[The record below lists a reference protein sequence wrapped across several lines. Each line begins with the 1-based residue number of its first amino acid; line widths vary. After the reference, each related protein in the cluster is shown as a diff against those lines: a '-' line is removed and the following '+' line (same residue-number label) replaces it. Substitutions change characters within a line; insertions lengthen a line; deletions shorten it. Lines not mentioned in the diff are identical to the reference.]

1 MNRFLINYAWDIM
14 DLGKA
19 NHVDN
24 GVARDMFCENLTT
37 FGTGAFPDYPGA
49 EVDYAALSKQ
59 WKAMGPSGQAAAKTA
74 CKDFMTDCYDEI
86 SETRRVGSPAKFY
99 DIVTSYQVPAV
110 APKPD
115 YLLYTHAWDIWDK
128 AEADGTDLVTAQKAY
143 VETLEGWGNLS
154 DKQRAEEEAWFAN
167 NVAAY
172 DKGLQYARLT
182 GDRALFENILASR
195 RQGECLL

>member
-1 MNRFLINYAWDIM
+1 MNRFLINCAWDIM

-24 GVARDMFCENLTT
+24 SVARDMFVENLST
-37 FGTGAFPDYPGA
+37 FGTDAFPNYPGA
-49 EVDYAALSKQ
+49 DVDYAALSAA
-59 WKAMGPSGQAAAKTA
+59 WNAMDKAEQSDAKISCA
-74 CKDFMTDCYDEI
+74 NFMKDCYDAI

-99 DIVTSYQVPAV
+99 DIAAHYEAEPVE
-110 APKPD
+110 KPN
-115 YLLYTHAWDIWDK
+115 YILYAHAWDIWDK

-154 DKQRAEEEAWFAN
+154 REEQAEEADWFALK
-167 NVAAY
+167 VAPY

-182 GDRALFENILASR
+182 GDRALFESILASR
-195 RQGECLL
+195 

>member
-1 MNRFLINYAWDIM
+1 MNRFLINCAWDIM

-24 GVARDMFCENLTT
+24 SVARDMFVENLAT
-37 FGTGAFPDYPGA
+37 FGTGAFPNYPGA
-49 EVDYAALSKQ
+49 EVDYAALSAA
-59 WKAMGPSGQAAAKTA
+59 WKVLSDSEQADAKISCA
-74 CKDFMTDCYDEI
+74 NFMKDCYDAI

-99 DIVTSYQVPAV
+99 DIAAHYEAEEQA
-110 APKPD
+110 KPN

-128 AEADGTDLVTAQKAY
+128 AETDGTDLVTAQKAY

-154 DKQRAEEEAWFAN
+154 REEQAEEADWFALK
-167 NVAAY
+167 VAPY

-182 GDRALFENILASR
+182 GDRVLFESILASR
-195 RQGECLL
+195 

>member
-1 MNRFLINYAWDIM
+1 MNRFLINCAWDIL

-24 GVARDMFCENLTT
+24 GVARDMFCENLST
-37 FGTGAFPDYPGA
+37 FGTDAFPNYPGA
-49 EVDYAALSKQ
+49 DVDYAALSKAWQ
-59 WKAMGPSGQAAAKTA
+59 AMDKAEQADAKISCA
-74 CKDFMTDCYDEI
+74 NFMRDCYDEI
-86 SETRRVGSPAKFY
+86 SETRRAGSPAKFY
-99 DIVTSYQVPAV
+99 DIAAHYEAEEQA
-110 APKPD
+110 KPD

-154 DKQRAEEEAWFAN
+154 EGQQADEAAWFASK
-167 NVAAY
+167 VVGY

-182 GDRALFENILASR
+182 DDRALFERVLASR
-195 RQGECLL
+195 

>member
-1 MNRFLINYAWDIM
+1 MNRFLINCAWDIM

-24 GVARDMFCENLTT
+24 SVARDMFVENLATY
-37 FGTGAFPDYPGA
+37 GTDAFPNYPGA
-49 EVDYAALSKQ
+49 EVDYAALSAA
-59 WKAMGPSGQAAAKTA
+59 WNAMDKTEQADAKIA
-74 CKDFMTDCYDEI
+74 CANFMKDCYDEI

-99 DIVTSYQVPAV
+99 DIAAHYEAEEQA
-110 APKPD
+110 KPN

-128 AEADGTDLVTAQKAY
+128 AETDGTDLVTAQKAY

-154 DKQRAEEEAWFAN
+154 REEQAEEADWFALK
-167 NVAAY
+167 VAPY

-182 GDRALFENILASR
+182 GDRVLFESILASR
-195 RQGECLL
+195 

>member
-1 MNRFLINYAWDIM
+1 MNRFLINCAWDIM

-24 GVARDMFCENLTT
+24 SVARDMFVENLST
-37 FGTGAFPDYPGA
+37 FGTDAFPNYPGA
-49 EVDYAALSKQ
+49 DVDYAALSAA
-59 WKAMGPSGQAAAKTA
+59 WNAMDKTEQADAKIA
-74 CKDFMTDCYDEI
+74 CANFMRDCYDAI

-99 DIVTSYQVPAV
+99 DIAAHYEMEEQA
-110 APKPD
+110 KPN

-128 AEADGTDLVTAQKAY
+128 AEADGTDLITAQKAY

-154 DKQRAEEEAWFAN
+154 EGQQADEAAWFALK
-167 NVAAY
+167 VAPY

-182 GDRALFENILASR
+182 EDRALFESILATR
-195 RQGECLL
+195 

>member
-1 MNRFLINYAWDIM
+1 MNRFLINCAWDIM

-24 GVARDMFCENLTT
+24 SVARDMFVENLST
-37 FGTGAFPDYPGA
+37 FGTDAFPNYPGA
-49 EVDYAALSKQ
+49 DVDYAALSAA
-59 WKAMGPSGQAAAKTA
+59 WNAMDKAEQADAKISCA
-74 CKDFMTDCYDEI
+74 NFMKDCYDAI

-99 DIVTSYQVPAV
+99 DIAAHYEAEPVEKSNYI
-110 APKPD
+110 
-115 YLLYTHAWDIWDK
+115 LYTHAWDIWDK

-154 DKQRAEEEAWFAN
+154 EAQQADEAAWFALK
-167 NVAAY
+167 VAPY

-182 GDRALFENILASR
+182 DNRALFKAVLASR
-195 RQGECLL
+195 